1 MKTHT
6 VDRKIMWGDLDSLG
20 IVFYPRFYEWIDA
33 SGHLFF
39 EAVGLTIGDMWR
51 DRKIL
56 FGLVETS
63 CRYQRPGRYHQEIR
77 ITTHVDALTEKTATL
92 KHLIMDRP
100 TGALLVEGYERRICL
115 DVSDPDNFRAIDIPA
130 DILAVLEDAIK
141 DRITDFTSA

>member
-1 MKTHT
+1 
-6 VDRKIMWGDLDSLG
+6 MWGDLDSLG

-39 EAVGLTIGDMWR
+39 EAVGLAQGDMWR
-51 DRKIL
+51 KRKML

-77 ITTHVDALTEKTATL
+77 IATHLHSLGEKTATL

-100 TGALLVEGYERRICL
+100 TGALLVEGYEKRICL
-115 DVSDPDNFRAIDIPA
+115 DVSDPDDFRAMDIPD
-130 DILAVLEDAIK
+130 DILDVLK
-141 DRITDFTSA
+141 GFM

>member
-1 MKTHT
+1 MKIHT

-63 CRYQRPGRYHQEIR
+63 CRYQQPGRYHQETR

-92 KHLIMDRP
+92 KHVISDRT

-115 DVSDPDNFRAIDIPA
+115 DVSDPDNFRAINIPA

>member
-1 MKTHT
+1 MKMTT

-39 EAVGLTIGDMWR
+39 EAIGLNIGEMWR
-51 DRKIL
+51 DRKVL

-77 ITTHVDALTEKTATL
+77 IDTHLDALTEKTAGL
-92 KHLIMDRP
+92 KHLIRDRP
-100 TGALLVEGYERRICL
+100 TGSLLVEGYEKRICL
-115 DVSDPDNFRAIDIPA
+115 DVSDPDSFRAIDIPP
-130 DILAVLEDAIK
+130 DIL
-141 DRITDFTSA
+141 SALQHAM

>member
-1 MKTHT
+1 MRTHT

-39 EAVGLTIGDMWR
+39 EAIGLTLGDMWHNR
-51 DRKIL
+51 QIV

-77 ITTHVDALTEKTATL
+77 ISTHVDDLTEKTATL
-92 KHLIMDRP
+92 KHVITERF
-100 TGALLVEGYERRICL
+100 TGALLLEGYEKRICL
-115 DVSDPDNFRAIDIPA
+115 DVSDPDNFRAIHIPA

-141 DRITDFTSA
+141 NVSSQ

>member
-39 EAVGLTIGDMWR
+39 EAAGLTLGDMWR
-51 DRKIL
+51 KRKIL

-77 ITTHVDALTEKTATL
+77 IATRLDALGEKTTTL

-100 TGALLVEGYERRICL
+100 TGALLVEGYEKRICL
-115 DVSDPDNFRAIDIPA
+115 DVSDPDNFRAMDIPG
-130 DILAVLEDAIK
+130 DILNVLK
-141 DRITDFTSA
+141 GFM